1 MRLNSFDIR
10 LMAYTDYTMYY
21 MYLVFPKQYF
31 HSKDAFKGTLK
42 TRVQLV
48 NL

>member
-10 LMAYTDYTMYY
+10 LMAYTDYILYY
-21 MYLVFPKQYF
+21 KYLVFPKQYF
-31 HSKDAFKGTLK
+31 HSKDAFKESLK
-42 TRVQLV
+42 IRVQLV